1 MNFLQTFNHFYDTA
15 IKDLSIP
22 KGLSDQI
29 KSCDSV
35 YHLRFPITL
44 DNGEIKVIDAWH
56 GEHSHHMSPLKGGI
70 RFSSVVNEDEVRA
83 LASLMTFKCALV
95 NVPFGGG
102 KGGIKIDSKD
112 YSIAELER
120 ITRRY
125 TFELHSRNSLGP
137 NTYVPAT
144 DYGTTSREM
153 SWIYSTYKT
162 LSNSNIDSAA
172 SVTSKNIA
180 QGGVSGRK
188 EATGRGVFIG
198 LRELLEDKEEMS
210 KINLKTGIK
219 DKKVIIQGFGNV
231 GFHTAYFLEA
241 AGAKIIGICEYNGS
255 IYNSDGLSPDSVK
268 SWLKDGKNLSEYEN
282 CKFYDDPYH
291 VFYEEC
297 DILVPA
303 ALEEVINE
311 ANMYKIKAKII
322 AEGANGP
329 ITYEADKYLAKNN
342 TIILPDLYLNSGG
355 VIVSYFEWLKN
366 LNHVRWGRI
375 ENQGGDSVKEVDLIN
390 NALNETM
397 CQAFEE
403 IRTKRRDLKN
413 KITYREAAYKIGIEK
428 IAHTYTEMGIF
439 P

>member
-1 MNFLQTFNHFYDTA
+1 VNFLQTFNHFYDTA

-112 YSIAELER
+112 YSITELER

-125 TFELHSRNSLGP
+125 TFELYSRNSLGP

-198 LRELLEDKEEMS
+198 LRELLEDKEEMA

-268 SWLKDGKNLSEYEN
+268 SWLKNGKNLSEYEN

-311 ANMYKIKAKII
+311 SNMYKIKAKII

-329 ITYEADKYLAKNN
+329 VTYEADKYLAKNN

-428 IAHTYTEMGIF
+428 IAHTYAEMGIF

>member
-112 YSIAELER
+112 YSITELER

-125 TFELHSRNSLGP
+125 TFELYSRNSLGP

-198 LRELLEDKEEMS
+198 LRELLEDKEEMA

-268 SWLKDGKNLSEYEN
+268 SWLKNGKNLSEYEN

-329 ITYEADKYLAKNN
+329 VTYEADKYLAKNN

-397 CQAFEE
+397 CQAFGE

>member
-1 MNFLQTFNHFYDTA
+1 VNFLQTFNHFYDTA

-112 YSIAELER
+112 YSITELER

-125 TFELHSRNSLGP
+125 TFELYSRNSLGP

-198 LRELLEDKEEMS
+198 LRELLEDKEEMA

-311 ANMYKIKAKII
+311 SNMYKIKAKII

-329 ITYEADKYLAKNN
+329 VTYEADKYLAKNN

>member
-1 MNFLQTFNHFYDTA
+1 VNFLQTFNHFYDTA

-112 YSIAELER
+112 YSITELER

-125 TFELHSRNSLGP
+125 TFELYSRNSLGP

-198 LRELLEDKEEMS
+198 LRELLEDKEEMA

>member
-112 YSIAELER
+112 YSITELER

-125 TFELHSRNSLGP
+125 TFELYSRNSLGP

-198 LRELLEDKEEMS
+198 LRELLEDKEEMA

-329 ITYEADKYLAKNN
+329 VTYEADKYLAKNN

>member
-1 MNFLQTFNHFYDTA
+1 VNFLQTFSHFYDTA

-112 YSIAELER
+112 YSITELER

-125 TFELHSRNSLGP
+125 TFELYSRNSLGP

-198 LRELLEDKEEMS
+198 LRELLEDKEEMA

>member
-112 YSIAELER
+112 YSITELER

-125 TFELHSRNSLGP
+125 TFELYSRNSLGP

-198 LRELLEDKEEMS
+198 LRELLEDKEEMA

-268 SWLKDGKNLSEYEN
+268 SWLKDLGKTDLTSNLL
-282 CKFYDDPYH
+282 KDG
-291 VFYEEC
+291 
-297 DILVPA
+297 I
-303 ALEEVINE
+303 I
-311 ANMYKIKAKII
+311 MYFMKNA
-322 AEGANGP
+322 
-329 ITYEADKYLAKNN
+329 TY
-342 TIILPDLYLNSGG
+342 
-355 VIVSYFEWLKN
+355 
-366 LNHVRWGRI
+366 
-375 ENQGGDSVKEVDLIN
+375 
-390 NALNETM
+390 
-397 CQAFEE
+397 
-403 IRTKRRDLKN
+403 
-413 KITYREAAYKIGIEK
+413 
-428 IAHTYTEMGIF
+428 
-439 P
+439 

>member
-112 YSIAELER
+112 YSITELER

-125 TFELHSRNSLGP
+125 TFELYSRNSLGP

-198 LRELLEDKEEMS
+198 LRELLEDKEEMA

-428 IAHTYTEMGIF
+428 IAHTYSEMGIF

>member
-112 YSIAELER
+112 YSITELER

-125 TFELHSRNSLGP
+125 TFELYSRNSLGP

-198 LRELLEDKEEMS
+198 LRELLEDKEEMA

-231 GFHTAYFLEA
+231 GFHAAYFLEA

-268 SWLKDGKNLSEYEN
+268 SWLKNGKNLSEYEN

-329 ITYEADKYLAKNN
+329 VTYEADKYLAKNN

-397 CQAFEE
+397 CQAFGE

>member
-112 YSIAELER
+112 YSITELER

-125 TFELHSRNSLGP
+125 TFELYSRNSLGP

-198 LRELLEDKEEMS
+198 LRELLEDKEEMA

-268 SWLKDGKNLSEYEN
+268 SWLKNGKNLSEYEN

-311 ANMYKIKAKII
+311 SNMYKIKAKII

-329 ITYEADKYLAKNN
+329 VTYEADKYLAKNN

-397 CQAFEE
+397 CQAFGE

>member
-112 YSIAELER
+112 YSITELER

-125 TFELHSRNSLGP
+125 TFELYSRNSLGP

-198 LRELLEDKEEMS
+198 LRELLEDKEEMA

-311 ANMYKIKAKII
+311 SNMYKIKAKII

-329 ITYEADKYLAKNN
+329 VTYEADKYLAKNN

>member
-1 MNFLQTFNHFYDTA
+1 MNFLQTFSHFYDTA

-112 YSIAELER
+112 YSITELER

-125 TFELHSRNSLGP
+125 TFELYSRNSLGP

-198 LRELLEDKEEMS
+198 LRELLEDKEEMA

>member
-112 YSIAELER
+112 YSITELER

-125 TFELHSRNSLGP
+125 TFELYSRNSLGP

-198 LRELLEDKEEMS
+198 LRELLEDKEEMA

-268 SWLKDGKNLSEYEN
+268 SWLKNGKNLSEYEN

-311 ANMYKIKAKII
+311 SNMYKIKAKII

-329 ITYEADKYLAKNN
+329 VTYEADKYLAKNN

-428 IAHTYTEMGIF
+428 IAHTYSEMGIF

>member
-1 MNFLQTFNHFYDTA
+1 
-15 IKDLSIP
+15 
-22 KGLSDQI
+22 
-29 KSCDSV
+29 
-35 YHLRFPITL
+35 L
-44 DNGEIKVIDAWH
+44 DNGGIKVIDAWH

-112 YSIAELER
+112 YSITELER

-125 TFELHSRNSLGP
+125 TFELYSRNSLGP

-198 LRELLEDKEEMS
+198 LRELLEDKEEMA

-268 SWLKDGKNLSEYEN
+268 SWLKNGKNLSEYEN

-311 ANMYKIKAKII
+311 SNMYKIKAKII

-329 ITYEADKYLAKNN
+329 VTYEADKYLAKNN

>member
-1 MNFLQTFNHFYDTA
+1 VNFLQTFNHFYDTA

-112 YSIAELER
+112 YSITELER

-125 TFELHSRNSLGP
+125 TFELYSRNSLGP

-198 LRELLEDKEEMS
+198 LRELLEDKEEMA

-268 SWLKDGKNLSEYEN
+268 SWLKNGKNLSEYEN

>member
-112 YSIAELER
+112 YSITELER

-125 TFELHSRNSLGP
+125 TFELYSRNSLGP

-198 LRELLEDKEEMS
+198 LRELLEDKEEMA

-268 SWLKDGKNLSEYEN
+268 SWLKNGKNLSEYEN

-311 ANMYKIKAKII
+311 SNMYKIKAKII

-329 ITYEADKYLAKNN
+329 VTYEADKYLAKNN

>member
-112 YSIAELER
+112 YSITELER

-125 TFELHSRNSLGP
+125 TFELYSRNSLGP

-198 LRELLEDKEEMS
+198 LRELLEDKEEMA

-268 SWLKDGKNLSEYEN
+268 SWLKNGKNLSEYEN

-311 ANMYKIKAKII
+311 SNMYKIKAKII

>member
-112 YSIAELER
+112 YSVTELER

-188 EATGRGVFIG
+188 EATGRGVFLG

-241 AGAKIIGICEYNGS
+241 AGAKIIGFCEYNGS

-268 SWLKDGKNLSEYEN
+268 SWLKDGKNISEYEN

-329 ITYEADKYLAKNN
+329 ITYEADKYLSKNN

-375 ENQGGDSVKEVDLIN
+375 ENQGGNSVKEVDLIN

>member
-112 YSIAELER
+112 YSVTELER

-188 EATGRGVFIG
+188 EATGRGVFLG

-241 AGAKIIGICEYNGS
+241 AGANIIGICEYNGS

-268 SWLKDGKNLSEYEN
+268 SWLKDGKNISEYEN

-329 ITYEADKYLAKNN
+329 ITYEADKYLSKNN

-375 ENQGGDSVKEVDLIN
+375 ENQGGNSVKEVDLIN